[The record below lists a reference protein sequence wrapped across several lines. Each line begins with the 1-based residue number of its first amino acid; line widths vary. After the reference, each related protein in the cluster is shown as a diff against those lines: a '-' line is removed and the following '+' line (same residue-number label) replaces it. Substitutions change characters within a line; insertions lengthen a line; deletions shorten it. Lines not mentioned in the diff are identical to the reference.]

1 MQHRTNGN
9 SSTRSAFPQLTTV
22 LGGLFHDQELAAHFN
37 GANHRQSFVAPLG
50 PAPADPA
57 RRRVWEIQRALEPEM
72 LRRFLPAFHL
82 EQKHKRD
89 QVRRRKLDH
98 LRRTDPLFERSMHI
112 LEWILPK
119 LSKDA
124 VRTLERD
131 LAAHPHAFVRLYVSL
146 RKLAEDVEHNLHALN
161 HSGK

>member
-1 MQHRTNGN
+1 MHHRTTGN
-9 SSTRSAFPQLTTV
+9 NATHTAFPPLKAVLSDLFQDQGLT
-22 LGGLFHDQELAAHFN
+22 AHFN

-50 PAPADPA
+50 PAPADHA
-57 RRRVWEIQRALEPEM
+57 RRRVWEILRALEPEM

-119 LSKDA
+119 LSKVA
-124 VRTLERD
+124 VRALERD
-131 LAAHPHAFVRLYVSL
+131 LAAHPHAFVRLYASL
-146 RKLAEDVEHNLHALN
+146 RKLAEDVELNLHAPN

>member
-9 SSTRSAFPQLTTV
+9 ASIRTIFPNLKAVLTDI
-22 LGGLFHDQELAAHFN
+22 FQDQEFAAHFH

-89 QVRRRKLDH
+89 QVRRRKLAH

-119 LSKDA
+119 LSKAA

-131 LAAHPHAFVRLYVSL
+131 LSAHPHALVRLYASL